1 MDRAAERLAL
11 IECFERD
18 GRPGRVIDVHAWP
31 LTLGRGLSNHVVLDD
46 AYVAASHAR
55 VAPDDQGR
63 LVLTVLDTANGVAVD
78 GRRLAAGAQCLLPE
92 AGALLQL
99 GQTRLRLRLR
109 GEVLAAEKPLPPAT
123 ASPWLFA
130 LPFFALAVAEHA
142 LRLDPGADTTAWL
155 PVLVGVPVAVAGWC
169 GLWALLSKVFQHRFD
184 FGGHL
189 RIALPWLLAIE
200 LVSVLLPQL
209 AASLAWPGLWHLAA
223 PVQVVLGALWLRAHL
238 AHVLPLHR
246 RAVTAAVAVATLA
259 GSAILLTVIQ
269 RSTDSYSRAPYMSTL
284 PLPATRLAGSVA
296 PAVLVHE
303 MAELVEPLARRV
315 QKARAEE
322 DEEDA
327 AGDEQVP

>member
-18 GRPGRVIDVHAWP
+18 GRPGRVVDVHAWP
-31 LTLGRGLSNHVVLDD
+31 LTLGRGLSNQVVLDD
-46 AYVAASHAR
+46 AYVAAEHAR
-55 VAPDDQGR
+55 IEPDAQGR
-63 LVLTVLDTANGVAVD
+63 LVLTVLDTANGVSVD
-78 GRRLAAGAQCLLPE
+78 GRRLAAHAHYPLPD

-123 ASPWLFA
+123 ASPWWLA
-130 LPFFALAVAEHA
+130 LPLLALAVAEHA
-142 LRLDPGADTTAWL
+142 LRLDPGADSTAWL
-155 PVLVGVPVAVAGWC
+155 PVLAGLPVAVAGWC

-200 LVSVLLPQL
+200 LVGVALPQL
-209 AASLAWPGLWHLAA
+209 AASLAWPALWHLAV

-246 RAVTAAVAVATLA
+246 RAVTATVALATLA
-259 GSAILLTVIQ
+259 GSVISLTVIQ

-296 PAVLVHE
+296 PAVLVEE
-303 MAELVEPLARRV
+303 MSALAEPLARRV
-315 QKARAEE
+315 QKARADE
-322 DEEDA
+322 DEESA
-327 AGDEQVP
+327 AAED